1 MVIGDG
7 GTEGSEPAKSGTN
20 EQEFSLTTKV
30 RANSISWT
38 ARHKRQITKEPNAE
52 QLQMPNG
59 GLNAGVYQPQASA
72 TGEKLFPIV

>member
-1 MVIGDG
+1 VVIGDG

-20 EQEFSLTTKV
+20 EQEFSLT
-30 RANSISWT
+30 NSISWT

-59 GLNAGVYQPQASA
+59 GLNAGVYQPQVSA